1 MATTYE
7 VRVLTTLLRRMIEFD
22 CPIALVP
29 WGIAAMI
36 RDDEISPPNPKHRLP
51 EPEKWWLVK
60 LQSSGK
66 LLIMTEES
74 SRLLN
79 PTEPLDPNQF
89 LYHERMPGSW
99 RPRAESKA
107 PRGYRAAQRRG
118 QRARAPD
125 REAEARSG
133 KQQGEESLRLQ
144 SHLRARI
151 SRSQRPGI

>member
-1 MATTYE
+1 
-7 VRVLTTLLRRMIEFD
+7 
-22 CPIALVP
+22 
-29 WGIAAMI
+29 MI

-107 PRGYRAAQRRG
+107 PEVTAPPSVEDSALARLIEKLKRDQANNRVKKVSDYKAIFVRAFPDLSGRGFDEIWPDAKAAPGVEPIARGRR
-118 QRARAPD
+118 P
-125 REAEARSG
+125 
-133 KQQGEESLRLQ
+133 KT
-144 SHLRARI
+144 I
-151 SRSQRPGI
+151 